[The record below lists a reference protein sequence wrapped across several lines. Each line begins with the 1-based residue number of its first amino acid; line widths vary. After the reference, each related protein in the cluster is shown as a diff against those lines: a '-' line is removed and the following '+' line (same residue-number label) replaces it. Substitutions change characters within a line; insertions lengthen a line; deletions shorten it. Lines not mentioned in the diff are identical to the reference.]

1 MACCVFECLFCS
13 LPSLLLLLLSLCPRW
28 PRLRRCTNWLVS
40 AAGWRLWLI
49 ICWTLGLPSAPEE
62 ARSVAPAASA
72 GSVGS
77 GGSHLPAS
85 GSDGLRLLCKP
96 TALARYVQRHCSPLF
111 EPRLAPW
118 PRGDP
123 HLQTWSSML
132 YEKHGGGL
140 GFTRDHLLLRDGG
153 VLALDWALGTR
164 LLEAPGRKRG
174 SSGRALGCFTSS
186 PPVLLLVPQRWAG
199 SSPHLRA
206 LCHYAVQQGFYAVL
220 LHNRGAA
227 GCPLTTARLTEFGD
241 PADLEQVCRDNNM
254 FPTFESL
261 YVFDWDNADMTGNG
275 EEEKAS
281 LRGIQ
286 THTVS

>member
-13 LPSLLLLLLSLCPRW
+13 LPSLLLLLLSLCPHW
-28 PRLRRCTNWLVS
+28 PRLRRYTNWLVS
-40 AAGWRLWLI
+40 AAGWRLWLVM
-49 ICWTLGLPSAPEE
+49 CWTLGLPPVPEE
-62 ARSVAPAASA
+62 AGLVAPAGSAGSA

-77 GGSHLPAS
+77 DVPAS

-96 TALARYVQRHCSPLF
+96 TALARYLQRHCSSVF

-132 YEKHGGGL
+132 YEKRGDGL
-140 GFTRDHLLLRDGG
+140 EFTRDHLLLRDGG
-153 VLALDWALGTR
+153 VVTLDWALGTR
-164 LLEAPGRKRG
+164 LLEAPRRRGG

-186 PPVLLLVPQRWAG
+186 PPVLLLVPRRWAG

-206 LCHYAVQQGFYAVL
+206 LCRYAVQQGFYAVL
-220 LHNRGAA
+220 VQGRGAT

-241 PADLEQVCRDNNM
+241 PADLEQVRT
-254 FPTFESL
+254 P
-261 YVFDWDNADMTGNG
+261 
-275 EEEKAS
+275 
-281 LRGIQ
+281 
-286 THTVS
+286 